1 MISSKFVSKLSHHF
15 SVSLDNQTKFKPKNV
30 ACSINP
36 YEILEP
42 IKVDNILVDLSTDTD
57 KTHDSLQLGSFI
69 DTVRKTEYDLVDLYQ
84 NIYVTPLHIQKTNG
98 QDNATD
104 FADFFDKLEL
114 DDKKD
119 GPIENKSNA
128 LASEFRKPCNK
139 PIEAINEVRNDIHKE
154 KLKPFNH
161 TLNNEYKPK
170 LECHFNKSKPA
181 VNEIKFN
188 KDVLTKNN
196 DKEFM
201 EHNKIKEIL
210 RVFNAD
216 KSMNMKQDNTKG
228 IKKLHV
234 IDMINDKQFNG
245 SIKNG
250 LLQTM
255 KKDEKL
261 YAKRNILLDRNLT
274 KGADIYEKSIVLPQ
288 MMERLAARKKI
299 LDEQKNLKRR
309 LILGGPICSNKKE
322 NNTCF
327 EPVLLM
333 KDCNEERLKSLAT
346 RLLFADF
353 VKNGKTEE

>member
-1 MISSKFVSKLSHHF
+1 M
-15 SVSLDNQTKFKPKNV
+15 SLDSSQTKFKPKNV

-57 KTHDSLQLGSFI
+57 NTHDSLQLGSFI

-84 NIYVTPLHIQKTNG
+84 NIYVTPLHIQKTNV

-119 GPIENKSNA
+119 WPIENKANS
-128 LASEFRKPCNK
+128 LASEFRKSCNMSRRSN
-139 PIEAINEVRNDIHKE
+139 ANVNEVRNDILNE
-154 KLKPFNH
+154 KLKP
-161 TLNNEYKPK
+161 LNNEYKPK
-170 LECHFNKSKPA
+170 LESHFNKSKPA
-181 VNEIKFN
+181 VNEIKF

-210 RVFNAD
+210 RVLNAD
-216 KSMNMKQDNTKG
+216 KLMNMKQDNTE
-228 IKKLHV
+228 INNKLHV

-245 SIKNG
+245 IIKNG
-250 LLQTM
+250 LLQTV

-261 YAKRNILLDRNLT
+261 YAKQRNILLDRNLT

-322 NNTCF
+322 NNTGF
-327 EPVLLM
+327 EPVVLM
-333 KDCNEERLKSLAT
+333 NDCNEERLKSLAT

-353 VKNGKTEE
+353 VKNGKTEN